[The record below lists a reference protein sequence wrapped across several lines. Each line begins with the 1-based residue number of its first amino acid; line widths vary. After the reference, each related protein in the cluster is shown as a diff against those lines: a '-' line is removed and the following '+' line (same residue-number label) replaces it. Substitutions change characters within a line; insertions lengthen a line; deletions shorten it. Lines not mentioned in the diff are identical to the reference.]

1 MEREEHKRSCEKKHK
16 QLEAL
21 KLSQDVE
28 CCVCLERVLSK
39 PTPAERKFGILT
51 ECDHAFCIGCIRNW
65 RSSSPSTG
73 MDVNSTLRACPI
85 CRKLSYF
92 VVPSVIWFSDPEEKK
107 GIMDNYRDKLR
118 SIDCKHFNFG
128 DGNCPFGT
136 SCFYKV
142 LFSSHMIAVNFFW
155 YYVTAIL
162 NQFCVLLSLK
172 SDYIHKHFVVICL
185 SHTIINGL
193 LKL

>member
-1 MEREEHKRSCEKKHK
+1 MTGRILQTIPEEREEHKRSCEKKHK

-65 RSSSPSTG
+65 RSSAPSTG

-92 VVPSVIWFSDPEEKK
+92 VVPSVIWFSDPDEKK
-107 GIMDNYRDKLR
+107 EIMDNYRDKLSLSGR
-118 SIDCKHFNFG
+118 LIASTSILEM
-128 DGNCPFGT
+128 GT
-136 SCFYKV
+136 VRLGQVAS
-142 LFSSHMIAVNFFW
+142 
-155 YYVTAIL
+155 T
-162 NQFCVLLSLK
+162 
-172 SDYIHKHFVVICL
+172 
-185 SHTIINGL
+185 
-193 LKL
+193 